1 MSKYH
6 VIVFLAVV
14 LASLAQIL
22 LKWSANDKHAQ
33 AWADY
38 LNVKVIGGY
47 ALLAVSFLLNIFAM
61 SKGVLVKEVSTL
73 ETLSYLLVPLLSWMA
88 FSERLSQRKVWA
100 IICIVL
106 GVIVFFQK

>member
-1 MSKYH
+1 MNKYH
-6 VIVFLAVV
+6 IIVILAVV

-22 LKWSANDKHAQ
+22 LKWSANDKHTQ

-73 ETLSYLLVPLLSWMA
+73 ETLSYLLVSLFSWMA

-100 IICIVL
+100 IIYIMV
-106 GVIVFFQK
+106 GVIVFFL

>member
-6 VIVFLAVV
+6 IIVVWAVL

-22 LKWSANDKHAQ
+22 LKWSANDNHTQ

-38 LNVKVIGGY
+38 LNVKVMGGY

-61 SKGVLVKEVSTL
+61 SRGVLVKEVSTL
-73 ETLSYLLVPLLSWMA
+73 ETLSYLMVPLFSWMA
-88 FSERLSQRKVWA
+88 FSERLSPRKVWA
-100 IICIVL
+100 IICIMV
-106 GVIVFFQK
+106 GVFVFFQK

>member
-1 MSKYH
+1 MNKYYII
-6 VIVFLAVV
+6 VILAVV

-22 LKWSANDKHAQ
+22 LKWSANDKHTQ

-47 ALLAVSFLLNIFAM
+47 TLLAVSFLLNIFAM

-73 ETLSYLLVPLLSWMA
+73 EIFSYLMVPLFSWMA
-88 FSERLSQRKVWA
+88 FSERLSQRKAWA
-100 IICIVL
+100 IICIMV
-106 GVIVFFQK
+106 GVIVFFL

>member
-22 LKWSANDKHAQ
+22 LKWSANDKYTQ

-106 GVIVFFQK
+106 GVIVFFL